1 MDVSSTPRRIL
12 AAWFPWWPVERLAW
26 RFPEARTRPFVTVGE
41 HRGRLV
47 IEAVSPAAVRAGLSP
62 GMPLAD
68 GRAIVPDVIV
78 HDADSAADAHA
89 LRRLARWADGFTPRV
104 KPAGEDALFLDVGGC
119 THLFG
124 GEEALLAAFAAGL
137 EGLGFTSRLALAGTP
152 GAAWAL
158 ARHGGKSPAVVPRS
172 AGPAEMKEALA
183 GLPVAA
189 LRLEADVVEALVS
202 FGLDRIG
209 TLYPFGAGVLEKRFG
224 PAPRRRLEQ
233 ALGFVEEPVV
243 PLPPP
248 LPREARRTFT
258 EPIAAPDGL
267 RAAVEALLDELCRNL
282 SRAGEGVRRV
292 RLVCHRAD
300 GGNSALAIGT
310 SRPLRRSKLLMNLL
324 SEKLERIDPGF
335 GIEEMVLS
343 ADVVEVVEEK
353 QEDWF
358 AQRRMAASG
367 GGGPEIPDS
376 GLWGWTGG
384 NVEPG
389 RGEELAGLLDRLGNR
404 FGFGSIVCPVPRQ
417 SWLPERAVQLREPL
431 AAPRA
436 PVPGWPEGRHRPLRL
451 LSPPERVETVAR
463 ESGEVEFAGAPALFR
478 WRGRRHR
485 LRAAEGPERLECE
498 WWLEDAPSRDYYL
511 AEDEEGRRYWL
522 YCEQPLHPAAPP
534 RWFLHGFFA

>member
-1 MDVSSTPRRIL
+1 MGAFSTPRRIL

-41 HRGRLV
+41 QRGRLV
-47 IEAVSPAAVRAGLSP
+47 IEAVNPAAVEAGLAP

-78 HDADSAADAHA
+78 HDADFAGDARA

-104 KPAGEDALFLDVGGC
+104 MPAGEDALFLDVGGC
-119 THLFG
+119 SHLFG
-124 GEEALLAAFAAGL
+124 GEEALLAALAAGL
-137 EGLGFTSRLALAGTP
+137 ERLGLTSRLALAGTP

-172 AGPAEMKEALA
+172 AGPDEVKEALA
-183 GLPVAA
+183 GLPIAA

-202 FGLDRIG
+202 FGLDRVG
-209 TLYPFGAGVLEKRFG
+209 TLYPFGSGTLGKRFG

-233 ALGFVEEPVV
+233 ALGFVEEPVI

-248 LPREARRTFT
+248 LPREARRAFA
-258 EPIAAPDGL
+258 EPIAALDGI
-267 RAAVEALLDELCRNL
+267 RAAVDALLDDLCRNL
-282 SRAGEGVRRV
+282 SRAGEGVRRM

-300 GGNSALAIGT
+300 GGSSALAIGT
-310 SRPLRRSKLLMNLL
+310 SRPLRRRKLLMNLL

-343 ADVVEVVEEK
+343 ADVVEVVEEE

-358 AQRRMAASG
+358 AQRGTAAARSG
-367 GGGPEIPDS
+367 G
-376 GLWGWTGG
+376 WAVG

-404 FGFGSIVCPVPRQ
+404 FGFGSIACPVPRQ

-431 AAPRA
+431 SAPRT
-436 PVPGWPEGRHRPLRL
+436 PGPGWPEGRHRPLRL

-463 ESGEVEFAGAPALFR
+463 EPGGAELAGAPVLFR

-511 AEDEEGRRYWL
+511 TEDEEGRRYWL
-522 YCEQPLHPAAPP
+522 YREQPLDPAAPP
-534 RWFLHGFFA
+534 RWFVHGFFA